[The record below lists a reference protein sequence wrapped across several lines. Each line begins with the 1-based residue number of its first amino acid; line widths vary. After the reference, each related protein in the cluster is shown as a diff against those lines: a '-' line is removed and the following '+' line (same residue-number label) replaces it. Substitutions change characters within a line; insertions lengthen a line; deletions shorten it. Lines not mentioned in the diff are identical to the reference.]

1 MIEKRGIGAA
11 DPCHAD
17 RGKAAC
23 TGTLDQNAMASQQRR
38 PHHRHVELAQKILN
52 LAIERG
58 MPLGERL
65 PEQALATACNVSR
78 TPIRKALQILA
89 DRNLV
94 KPNGNAGYTL
104 AADPLTIARLD
115 VVGPDE
121 AESDLHNAILRD
133 LAAGR
138 IADVQTVANLQRRYG
153 CSRQA
158 VQNALM
164 KLSDDNLAERGG
176 GQQWLLKQFAVSAD
190 AAARS
195 YEFRLT
201 LEPLAL
207 TLPEFRRDQAAVL
220 SLRQSMMLLK
230 GMDEAAFDRHL
241 FDRTDFDFHMLV
253 ARSCGNPFVAET
265 LADHQRRRRVVP
277 LSTHLNT
284 YRLIQSNLEHL
295 QILEQIERGQMELAA
310 NLMRVHLQL
319 SLTLKP
325 RVAGRGVPSAFKLM
339 SR

>member
-1 MIEKRGIGAA
+1 ME
-11 DPCHAD
+11 
-17 RGKAAC
+17 
-23 TGTLDQNAMASQQRR
+23 SEQRR

-58 MPLGERL
+58 MPPGERL

-89 DRNLV
+89 DSNLV
-94 KPNGNAGYTL
+94 TPSDNAGYVL
-104 AADPLTIARLD
+104 AVDPVTIARLD
-115 VVGPDE
+115 LVGRDE
-121 AESDLHNAILRD
+121 AEGELHDAILRD

-138 IADVQTVANLQRRYG
+138 IADVQTVANLQRRYD

-164 KLSDDNLAERGG
+164 KLSDDNLAERGA

-190 AAARS
+190 ATAKS
-195 YEFRLT
+195 YEFRLAM
-201 LEPLAL
+201 EPLAL
-207 TLPEFRRDQAAVL
+207 TLPDFRRDHGAIL

-230 GMDEAAFDRHL
+230 GMDEANFDRDL

-253 ARSCGNPFVAET
+253 ARNCDNPFVAEA

-277 LSTHLNT
+277 LSNRVNT

-319 SLTLKP
+319 SLTQKP
-325 RVAGRGVPSAFKLM
+325 RVAGRGVPAAIKVM